1 MGKKSKSLEKKGK
14 AGAVKSRKNYITFLL
29 IALSIIVLIS
39 LLLANNLLKKKQEDE
54 FAIQNTS
61 SNQVQVSATFVGGKA
76 CAGCHEEEYKLWSGS
91 HHDLAMQ
98 EANEKTVLGDFK
110 RAKFTYFG
118 VTSEFYQKDG
128 KFIVRTDGPDG
139 RLKDYEIK
147 YTFGVYPLQQYLIEF
162 PGGRLQALS
171 IAWDS
176 RPREEDGQKWFHLY
190 PNEKIPYD
198 DILHWTGSNQ
208 NWNYMC
214 AECHSTNLK
223 KNYDLKSDT
232 YNTTWSE
239 INVSCEA
246 CHGPGSRHVA
256 WAQRQSKLGKPDSDP
271 DTGLMVRFDERK
283 DVKWTI
289 DPVTGNAKRNKPLQS
304 NEEIEVCSRCH
315 SRRSTIW
322 NDYVYGNPLMDTHL
336 PRLLEEGDYYADGQ
350 IQGEVYEYGSFLQSK
365 MYHEGVTCSDC
376 HDPHSLKLRE
386 PDNEVCT
393 QCHLSSKYDSTS
405 HHFHKIG
412 PSGAR
417 CIECH
422 MPATKYMVIDPRHD
436 HSIRIPRPDL
446 SIKIGTPNACN
457 KCHSDRTSQ
466 WAEGQINKLYSPQ
479 RKGYQNYAEALYAS
493 RTGVPSAEES
503 LAKLAKDTTSPNIVR
518 ATALTELHRYL
529 SPASIDAVK
538 FGLSSSDPMIRAAAL
553 DALEAVEPGVR
564 LQLAFKLLNDPVR
577 AVRIK
582 AITILASAPKDRLT
596 AGQQTVFEKVIDEYI
611 TAQLSNADRPES
623 HLNIGLLYAQLGQ
636 FDEAE
641 STYQRA
647 IRLQPSFVPAYVNL
661 ADLYRLQGKDDE
673 GELLL
678 RKALKLSPQN
688 AEVYHAL
695 GLLLVRKKRISEA
708 VEALEKSAKLSPNN
722 PHYSYVYAVA
732 LNNVGKTSQALKVL
746 NEAHARH
753 PNDREILYALVTF
766 NRDMGNLDMAR
777 NYAEKLIEL
786 SPNDP
791 SVKSL
796 VNELQKEK

>member
-1 MGKKSKSLEKKGK
+1 MAGKN
-14 AGAVKSRKNYITFLL
+14 RKNYIVFSV
-29 IALSIIVLIS
+29 IALSIIVLG
-39 LLLANNLLKKKQEDE
+39 LLVAKNLSRQKHTDKY
-54 FAIQNTS
+54 
-61 SNQVQVSATFVGGKA
+61 ATQKTPSTRIEVPARFVGGKV
-76 CAGCHEEEYKLWSGS
+76 CAGCHEEEYKFWSGS
-91 HHDLAMQ
+91 QHDLAMQ
-98 EANEKTVLGDFK
+98 EANEKTVLGDFNDK
-110 RAKFTYFG
+110 EFSYFG
-118 VTSEFYQKDG
+118 VNSKFYRSDG
-128 KFIVRTDGPDG
+128 KFMVKTDGPDG

-162 PGGRLQALS
+162 PGGRLQALG
-171 IAWDS
+171 IAWGS
-176 RPREEDGQKWFHLY
+176 RPESEGGQRWFHLY
-190 PNEKIPYD
+190 PNEKITHD
-198 DILHWTGSNQ
+198 DILHWTGPNQ

-214 AECHSTNLK
+214 AECHSTNLQ

-246 CHGPGSRHVA
+246 CHGPGSLHVE
-256 WAQRQSKLGKPDSDP
+256 WAKRSGGENKNLDYSK
-271 DTGLMVRFDERK
+271 GLVVRLDERK
-283 DVKWTI
+283 GVKWTV
-289 DPVTGNAKRNKPLQS
+289 DPQTGRPKRSEPRITNI
-304 NEEIEVCSRCH
+304 EIETCAPCH
-315 SRRSTIW
+315 SRRSVIW
-322 NDYVYGNPLMDTHL
+322 KDHAFEKPYMDAHL
-336 PRLLEEGDYYADGQ
+336 PSLLEEGLYYADGQ

-376 HDPHSLKLRE
+376 HDSHSLKLRE

-412 PSGAR
+412 SSGAS

-422 MPATKYMVIDPRHD
+422 MLATKYMVIDPRHD

-466 WAEGQINKLYSPQ
+466 WAEGQINKWYSPQ
-479 RKGYQNYAEALYAS
+479 RKGYQNYAEALYAG

-518 ATALTELHRYL
+518 ATALSELHRYL

-538 FGLSSSDPMIRAAAL
+538 FGLSSGDPMIRAAAL
-553 DALEAVEPGVR
+553 DALEAMEPGVR
-564 LQLAFKLLNDPVR
+564 LQLAFNLLNDPVR

-582 AITILASAPKDRLT
+582 AITILASAPKDQLT
-596 AGQQTVFEKVIDEYI
+596 VEQRTLFEKAIDEYI

-673 GELLL
+673 GERLL
-678 RKALKLSPQN
+678 RNALKLSPQN

-695 GLLLVRKKRISEA
+695 GLLLVRKKQISEA

-732 LNNVGKTSQALKVL
+732 LNNVAKTSQALKVL

-753 PNDREILYALVTF
+753 PNDREVLYALVYF
-766 NRDMGNLDMAR
+766 YRDKGNLDAAR
-777 NYAEKLIEL
+777 RHAEKLIEL